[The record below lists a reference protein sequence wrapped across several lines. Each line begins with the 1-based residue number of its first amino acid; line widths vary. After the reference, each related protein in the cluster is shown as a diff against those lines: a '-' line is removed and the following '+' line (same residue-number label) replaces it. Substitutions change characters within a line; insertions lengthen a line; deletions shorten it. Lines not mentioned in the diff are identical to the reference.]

1 MPKGTFS
8 HLTRRTLLKHAT
20 LTLPA
25 LAALP
30 RRSFAAEEPSAPAAS
45 APALSELPPP
55 PRATKPRKVIVVG
68 AGLAGLTAA
77 YELANW
83 GHDVTVLEASLRP
96 GGRVL
101 TLRSPFSDGLYAEAG
116 SMDFADSNRNVKHY
130 VKVLGLQTGH
140 PKPRMDLATPFHLR
154 GKRIVAGDK
163 PVEWPY
169 DITPEEKELGFVRI
183 YQKFLGSAAD
193 SLGNP
198 TDADWDITKFK
209 KFDEL
214 TVAEFM
220 KSQGASDEAVEFLSH
235 VMNLGYGWRTGSALH
250 RLASDFRLYNLG
262 GGKMHFFPGGCD
274 TLPNA
279 FAKVLRDRIWY
290 GVPVTRIVQEN
301 GKVRAVFQRGGGEES
316 MEADYLVCTAP
327 GPVLRR
333 MDFDP
338 VLPVRKQMI
347 IDGMEYTAVTRI
359 FLQTRK
365 RFWIDNGTTGNGNTD
380 LPIKLVA
387 EQPFL
392 RTDDMGPRGI
402 IESHIRGA
410 DAMPVAAMTLDEQ
423 IAFATHHLEKFHPGI
438 SRYVEGG
445 ASYSWHEDPWAGGG
459 YNWWRPGQLTAWV
472 PELAKPEGRIH
483 FAGEHTSQLPRQ
495 MEGAV
500 ISGNRAAREVHEAAT
515 RNA

>member
-1 MPKGTFS
+1 MGNFS
-8 HLTRRTLLKHAT
+8 HLTRRTLLKNAA
-20 LTLPA
+20 LSLPA

-30 RRSFAAEEPSAPAAS
+30 RRAFAAEEPSSAS
-45 APALSELPPP
+45 ASPAISELPPP
-55 PRATKPRKVIVVG
+55 PRATRPQKVIVVG

-77 YELANW
+77 YELNAW
-83 GHDVTVLEASLRP
+83 GHDVTVLEANTRP
-96 GGRVL
+96 GGRIL

-130 VKVLGLQTGH
+130 VKLLGLETAH
-140 PKPRMDLATPFHLR
+140 PKPPQNLATPFHLR
-154 GKRIVAGDK
+154 GRRILLGGAAP

-198 TDADWDITKFK
+198 TDADWDLQKHK
-209 KFDEL
+209 KLDGL

-220 KSQGASDEAVEFLSH
+220 TSQGASEEAVEFLSH

-274 TLPNA
+274 TFPKA
-279 FAKVLRDRIWY
+279 FAETLRGRIWY
-290 GVPVTRIVQEN
+290 GAAVSRVIQEN
-301 GKVRAVFQRGGGEES
+301 GKVRAVFRLPAGEQTLD
-316 MEADYLVCTAP
+316 ADHLVCTVP
-327 GPVLRR
+327 VTVLRR
-333 MDFDP
+333 IDFSP
-338 VLPVRKQMI
+338 ALPVPKQLI
-347 IDGMEYTAVTRI
+347 LDGIDYTAVTRI
-359 FLQTRK
+359 FVQTRR
-365 RFWIDNGTTGNGNTD
+365 RFWADNGTTGNSNTD
-380 LPIKLVA
+380 LPVKLVA

-392 RTDDMGPRGI
+392 RSDDQLRGI
-402 IESHIRGA
+402 IEAHIRGS
-410 DAMPVAAMTLDEQ
+410 DAMPVAAMDLDQQ
-423 IAFATHHLEKFHPGI
+423 IAFAVEHLEKVHPGL

-459 YNWWRPGQLTAWV
+459 YPWWRPGQLTAWV

-483 FAGEHTSQLPRQ
+483 FAGEHTSPIPRQ

-500 ISGNRAAREVHEAAT
+500 ISGNRVAREVHAAAA
-515 RNA
+515 RDV